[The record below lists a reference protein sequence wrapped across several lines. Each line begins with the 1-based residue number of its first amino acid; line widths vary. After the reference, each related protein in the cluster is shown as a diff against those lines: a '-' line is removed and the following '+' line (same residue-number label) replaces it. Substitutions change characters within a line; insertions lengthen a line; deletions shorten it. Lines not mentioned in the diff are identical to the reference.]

1 MRSWKTSALSLASGL
16 VVAALSAAPA
26 VAAPAPTPSV
36 GGTVA
41 SVSVDDFGAPSATP
55 QRDDRVLLADDGRV
69 VPLASD
75 PRSTSAA
82 AGDQVRAV
90 ISASREASASV
101 VATKVAATVARP
113 STPLAERMYVV
124 AIQDADTDGSFTP
137 ASATTVATTAAA
149 YWKGQARGAI
159 TSFSIVSSAALSLDD
174 SCGYDYTDLWEQAA
188 AVYPDVDFAA
198 PGNHLA
204 VFSPEG
210 CAEDYGYAGV
220 ANVGTGFATGGYIQ
234 VIGSQW
240 GILAHELGHHFGLGH
255 TFLALADDYGV
266 GEYEY
271 WGLYGPQALQVDDF
285 EPGVLDGAY
294 RARLGIPGEA
304 ARERRIAWNS
314 RAATYSIAPLTA
326 TSGTTSLVIPGP
338 DGDSELYLDYRSGAG
353 TDARTLYASTG
364 NRTATGFDEGD
375 VTFGR
380 GVHLTLPDDAD
391 GDLYTIAVPTSAGRY
406 RGAAA
411 AGDVLTLWGGRV
423 TLRIGS
429 QTAAG
434 AQVTVTYAARP
445 AVATT
450 SRISV
455 PSVVEGSKGKVS
467 VSVSA
472 GATGSVSVYQDG
484 TKIATRTLV
493 GGRTLFSTPH
503 GLKAGKRTF
512 TVRYAGDPASKAS
525 SASTTVIVK
534 DRSSV
539 SASAKKVRQGTAG
552 TVSVRVHSDVA
563 ATGYVKLYR
572 GSTYVTKAK
581 VSHGRATLRTP
592 KSWKHKTY
600 SLTVKYTGSSA
611 VTSSTTK
618 VKLVVRAR

>member
-1 MRSWKTSALSLASGL
+1 MHTWKATTLSLAAGL
-16 VVAALSAAPA
+16 VVAAIAAAPA
-26 VAAPAPTPSV
+26 VAAPIPVPSV

-55 QRDDRVLLADDGRV
+55 QRDERVLLADDGRV

-75 PRSTSAA
+75 TRSTSAT

-90 ISASREASASV
+90 ISASDGLSDEASASV
-101 VATKVAATVARP
+101 VATKVAATVARSAAP
-113 STPLAERMYVV
+113 VAEWMYVV
-124 AIQDADTDGSFTP
+124 AIEDGTATGSFTP
-137 ASATTVATTAAA
+137 ASATTVAAKAAA
-149 YWKGQARGAI
+149 YWKDQARGAI
-159 TSFSIVSSAALSLDD
+159 TSFSVVKSAALTLDD
-174 SCGYDYTDLWEQAA
+174 SCWYDYEDLWERAA
-188 AVYPDVDFAA
+188 AVYPEVDFRAD
-198 PGNHLA
+198 GNHLV
-204 VFSPEG
+204 VFSPTG
-210 CAEDYGYAGV
+210 CEDAYGYAGV
-220 ANVGTGFATGGYIQ
+220 ANVGTGFATGGYVQ

-255 TFLALADDYGV
+255 TFLALSGDGA
-266 GEYEY
+266 YEY
-271 WGLYGPQALQVDDF
+271 WALYGPQALQAEDY

-304 ARERRIAWNS
+304 ARERTVAWNS
-314 RAATYSIAPLTA
+314 RAATYTIAPLTA
-326 TSGTTSLVIPGP
+326 ASGTTSLVLPSP
-338 DGDSELYLDYRSGAG
+338 DGSSELYLDYRSGAG
-353 TDARTLYASTG
+353 ADAHTFYATGRTV
-364 NRTATGFDEGD
+364 RGFDEGD
-375 VTFGR
+375 VTFGK
-380 GVHLTLPDDAD
+380 GVHLTVPDEEY
-391 GDLYTIAVPTSAGRY
+391 GDLYTIGVPTSLGHNR
-406 RGAAA
+406 AAA
-411 AGDVLTLWGGRV
+411 VAGDVLTLWGGRV
-423 TLRIGS
+423 TLRIGT

-450 SRISV
+450 SKISV

-493 GGRTLFSTPH
+493 SGRTSFSTPH
-503 GLKAGKRTF
+503 ALKAGKHTF
-512 TVRYAGDPASKAS
+512 TVRYAGEPASKAS
-525 SASTTVIVK
+525 SASTTVTVK

-539 SASAKKVRQGTAG
+539 SASAKKVRRGTAG
-552 TVSVRVHSDVA
+552 TVSVRVHSDVK

-572 GSTYVTKAK
+572 GSTYVTRAK
-581 VSHGRATLRTP
+581 VSHGKATLRTP
-592 KSWKHKTY
+592 RSWKHKTY

-618 VKLVVRAR
+618 VKLVVRKR